1 MSKRSAPRG
10 GAPMP
15 RIASRPA
22 NAQNALQALQQKM
35 LEAQEALANENIEV
49 STGGGA
55 VTVVVNGQ
63 QKIQSIKISAD
74 AMAAGDVEMLQD
86 LVVSAVNVAIERSQ
100 ELAAN
105 KMGALT
111 GGLGLPGLLG

>member
-1 MSKRSAPRG
+1 MSKRSDPRRGAPAPR
-10 GAPMP
+10 MN
-15 RIASRPA
+15 PA
-22 NAQNALQALQQKM
+22 NAQNAFQALQQKM
-35 LEAQEALANENIEV
+35 LETQEELGNENVEV

-55 VTVVVNGQ
+55 VTIVVNGQ

-86 LVVSAVNVAIERSQ
+86 MLVAAMNEAIGRSQ
-100 ELAAN
+100 ELASQ

-111 GGLGLPGLLG
+111 GGLGLPNILG

>member
-1 MSKRSAPRG
+1 MSKRHTPRG

-15 RIASRPA
+15 RIAARPA
-22 NAQNALQALQQKM
+22 NAQNAYQALQQKM
-35 LEAQEALANENIEV
+35 LEAQDQLANENIEV

-74 AMAAGDVEMLQD
+74 AMGAGDVEMLQD
-86 LVVSAVNVAIERSQ
+86 MIVAAVNEAIGRSQ
-100 ELAAN
+100 ELASQ

-111 GGLGLPGLLG
+111 GGLGLPNLLG

>member
-1 MSKRSAPRG
+1 MSKRGDPRRGAPAPR
-10 GAPMP
+10 MN
-15 RIASRPA
+15 PA
-22 NAQNALQALQQKM
+22 NTQNAFQVLQQKM
-35 LEAQEALANENIEV
+35 LETQEELANENVEV
-49 STGGGA
+49 SAGGGA

-86 LVVSAVNVAIERSQ
+86 MLVAAVNEAIGRSQ
-100 ELAAN
+100 ELASQ

-111 GGLGLPGLLG
+111 GGLGLPNILG

>member
-1 MSKRSAPRG
+1 MSKRHAPRG
-10 GAPMP
+10 GAPTP
-15 RIASRPA
+15 RMSPA
-22 NAQNALQALQQKM
+22 NAQNAFQALQQKM
-35 LEAQEALANENIEV
+35 LETQDALANENIEV

-63 QKIQSIKISAD
+63 QKVQSIKISAD

-86 LVVSAVNVAIERSQ
+86 MIVAAMNEAIGRSQ
-100 ELAAN
+100 ELASQ

-111 GGLGLPGLLG
+111 GGLGLPNLLG

>member
-10 GAPMP
+10 GPPMP
-15 RIASRPA
+15 RMNPA
-22 NAQNALQALQQKM
+22 NAQNRFQALQQKM
-35 LEAQEALANENIEV
+35 LEAQDALADENVEV

-55 VTVVVNGQ
+55 VTVIINGQ
-63 QKIQSIKISAD
+63 QKIQSVKISAD
-74 AMAAGDVEMLQD
+74 AISAGDAEMLQD
-86 LVVSAVNVAIERSQ
+86 MIVAAMNEAIGRSQ
-100 ELAAN
+100 ELASN